1 MRCGASARRNSP
13 RVRRCEGGIL
23 LTIGLTGGMAAGK
36 STVARR
42 LKELGAHVV
51 DADQL
56 GHRAYAPGTPGFA
69 KVVEAFGEEVLT
81 TDGEVDRRRLAGK
94 VFGNPAELKKLTD
107 IVWPEIRRLADAE
120 IAAGRTANPNG
131 VAVLE
136 AAVMVEAG
144 WRAGLDEIWAVEV
157 EPECAIQRAVARDGL
172 SADAARKRLSAQTSN
187 AERRR
192 HADLVLR
199 NSGSLQHLRTQVDAQ
214 WRRITGAVLKPAK
227 TGAR

>member
-1 MRCGASARRNSP
+1 
-13 RVRRCEGGIL
+13 
-23 LTIGLTGGMAAGK
+23 MAAGK

-42 LKELGAHVV
+42 LKELGAQVV

-69 KVVEAFGEEVLT
+69 KVVDAFGEEVLT
-81 TDGEVDRRRLAGK
+81 TDGEVDRRRLGGK
-94 VFGNPAELKKLTD
+94 VFGNPAALKKLTD

-120 IAAGRTANPNG
+120 IAAGRSANPDA
-131 VAVLE
+131 VVVLE

-144 WRAGLDEIWAVEV
+144 WRAGLDEIWVVEV
-157 EPECAIQRAVARDGL
+157 EPECAVQRAAARDGL
-172 SADAARKRLSAQTSN
+172 SADAARERLRAQTSN

-199 NSGSLQHLRTQVDAQ
+199 NSGSLQHLRAQVDAQ
-214 WRRITGAVLKPAK
+214 WRRLTGAAANPPE